1 MAPNWKIQA
10 ESKAQ
15 SSASDRKGQTQ
26 AIEPDV
32 CRMVC
37 VIQRKQIRGIE
48 SSSSLSITDHLQGGG
63 VAETLLT
70 HSIRSY
76 CKRFHGL
83 GRMEPAQCHHSS
95 AFDQGTAPHRQNS
108 EGHNV
113 RVLVLSDASV
123 ASPARES
130 ECSDCTNSKFVRYV
144 EYVVSR

>member
-1 MAPNWKIQA
+1 MAPNGKMQA

-26 AIEPDV
+26 ATEPDV

-76 CKRFHGL
+76 SERFHGL
-83 GRMEPAQCHHSS
+83 GRMEPAQWPDSS
-95 AFDQGTAPHRQNS
+95 AFDQGTAPHRQNP
-108 EGHNV
+108 EGHHV

-123 ASPARES
+123 PSPARES
-130 ECSDCTNSKFVRYV
+130 ECRDCTNSKFVRYV